1 MQKPADTRL
10 APALTIELNDLEA
23 GLRPLG
29 ITVVVEQRELL
40 GRGPRKLM
48 PEPFDRVVTEA
59 VFQFIIDDPH
69 EFPIGKPV
77 VKTFEALEF
86 LHHGVGHPGT
96 GPCRDDLDGVGEQ
109 AEHALLL
116 KTAFEGADRFRMR
129 VRFLCP
135 LGSGAIVEEH

>member
-59 VFQFIIDDPH
+59 VFQFIIDIIVNNSDRSKSSGTL
-69 EFPIGKPV
+69 FIS
-77 VKTFEALEF
+77 ALF
-86 LHHGVGHPGT
+86 S
-96 GPCRDDLDGVGEQ
+96 C
-109 AEHALLL
+109 
-116 KTAFEGADRFRMR
+116 
-129 VRFLCP
+129 
-135 LGSGAIVEEH
+135 